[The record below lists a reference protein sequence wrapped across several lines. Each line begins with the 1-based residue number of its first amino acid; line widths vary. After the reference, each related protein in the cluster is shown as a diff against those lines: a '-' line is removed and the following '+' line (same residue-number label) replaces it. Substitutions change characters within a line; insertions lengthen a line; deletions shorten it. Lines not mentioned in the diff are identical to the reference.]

1 MPRARL
7 TGSFSIGRRIAAAF
21 AVLLLASLALGGFA
35 IERMKVMNG
44 VAARLADDD
53 LPSLALSGN
62 IAMLV
67 QQLRVSDA
75 RTTMAYD
82 PAEVA
87 AAVGQGM
94 RNMAAYDRARAS
106 FEPFIRAGEERDLY
120 RRIDRLMTQY
130 KLLHGQLIT
139 LAQKYQLETAGA
151 LLEGRMV
158 ELSDQVSGLVE
169 RDIQYHRRL
178 GEAAARH
185 DRKIYHGAWVLT
197 LSALGSMMLIC
208 VAAGFG
214 LIRSISTPIS
224 AMTGAMR
231 SLAANDHSTT
241 VPGMQRRDEIG
252 VMAAAVQV
260 FKDNMIRAAKLSSE
274 QEQAEEAAAAERR
287 AGMRGLA
294 DDFEA
299 KLGRLAA
306 LLASSSTQL
315 EATARSMTGTAIQ
328 TNQRAGNVAA
338 AATQASVGVQVVA
351 STAEELS
358 SSIGE
363 ISRQVAQSAEM
374 TGRAV
379 IDAQRTDLIVRAL
392 AEGADKIGSVVGLI
406 TGIAAQTNLLALNA
420 TIEAAR
426 AGDAGK
432 GFAVVASEVKSLA
445 QQTARATDEIGTQIG
460 QIQAATREAVDAIR
474 GITAA
479 VQDVS
484 AIATTIAAAVEE
496 QGAATAEIARN
507 VQQTAHATQDV
518 TVNISGVSLAAEE
531 TGAAAGQVLNAAAEL
546 SRQAEQLSGEMS
558 SFVVLVRAA

>member
-1 MPRARL
+1 MPKARR
-7 TGSFSIGRRIAAAF
+7 TGSFSIGRRIVSIF
-21 AVLLLASLALGGFA
+21 AVLLLASLTLGGSA
-35 IERMKVMNG
+35 IERMRMMNG
-44 VAARLADDD
+44 VAARMADDY

-62 IAMLV
+62 MAMLV

-94 RNMAAYDRARAS
+94 RNMAAYDRARAALQ
-106 FEPFIRAGEERDLY
+106 PFIRAGEERDLY
-120 RRIDRLMTQY
+120 RRIDGLMTQY
-130 KLLHGQLIT
+130 RVLHDQLIT
-139 LAQKYQLETAGA
+139 LAQKYQLETAGT

-158 ELSDQVSGLVE
+158 ELSDQVSELVE
-169 RDIQYHRRL
+169 HDIQYHRRL
-178 GEAAARH
+178 GDAAARH
-185 DRKIYHGAWVLT
+185 DRKVFHGAWVLT
-197 LSALGSMMLIC
+197 LSLLGAMVLLC
-208 VAAGFG
+208 VVAGFG
-214 LIRSISTPIS
+214 LIRTTSWPIS

-231 SLAANDHSTT
+231 RLAASDRS
-241 VPGMQRRDEIG
+241 VVIPGTRRRDEIG

-260 FKDNMIRAAKLSSE
+260 FKDNMIRAEQLAAE
-274 QEQAEEAAAAERR
+274 QEQVKDAAARERR
-287 AGMRGLA
+287 ESMSGLA

-306 LLASSSTQL
+306 MLAASSTQL
-315 EATARSMTGTAIQ
+315 ESTARSMTGTAIQ
-328 TNQRAGNVAA
+328 TNQQAGNVAA
-338 AATQASVGVQVVA
+338 AAAQASVGVQVVA

-379 IDAQRTDLIVRAL
+379 LDAQRTDAIVRAL
-392 AEGADKIGSVVGLI
+392 AEAADKIGNVVGLI
-406 TGIAAQTNLLALNA
+406 SGIAGQTNLLALNA

-445 QQTARATDEIGTQIG
+445 NQTARATDEIGTQIG

-518 TVNISGVSLAAEE
+518 TANIGGVSLAAEE
-531 TGAAAGQVLNAAAEL
+531 TGAAAGQVLSAAAEL

-558 SFVVLVRAA
+558 AFIVLVRAA

>member
-7 TGSFSIGRRIAAAF
+7 TGSFSIGKRIASAF

-35 IERMKVMNG
+35 IERMRVMNG
-44 VAARLADDD
+44 VAARMADEY

-62 IAMLV
+62 MAMLV

-82 PAEVA
+82 PAEVSS
-87 AAVGQGM
+87 AVGQGM

-106 FEPFIRAGEERDLY
+106 FQPFIHAGEERDLY
-120 RRIDRLMTQY
+120 GRIDSLMTQY
-130 KLLHGQLIT
+130 RRLHDQLIT

-178 GEAAARH
+178 GDAAARH
-185 DRKIYHGAWVLT
+185 DRKVYHGAWVLT
-197 LSALGSMMLIC
+197 LSALAAMMLVC

-214 LIRSISTPIS
+214 LIRSISMPIS
-224 AMTGAMR
+224 EMTGAMR
-231 SLAANDHSTT
+231 RLAANDHSAAI
-241 VPGMQRRDEIG
+241 PGMRRSDEIG

-260 FKDNMIRAAKLSSE
+260 FKDNMISAGRLSAE
-274 QEQAEEAAAAERR
+274 QERIKDAAAAERR
-287 AGMRGLA
+287 VSMGGLA
-294 DDFEA
+294 NDFEG

-306 LLASSSTQL
+306 LLAESSTQL
-315 EATARSMTGTAIQ
+315 ESTARSMTGTATQ
-328 TNQRAGNVAA
+328 TNQQAGNVAA
-338 AATQASVGVQVVA
+338 AAAQASVGVQVVA

-379 IDAQRTDLIVRAL
+379 VNAQRTDAIVRAL
-392 AEGADKIGSVVGLI
+392 AEGADKIGNVVGLI
-406 TGIAAQTNLLALNA
+406 SGIAAQTNLLALNA

-432 GFAVVASEVKSLA
+432 GFAVVASEVKNLA

-518 TVNISGVSLAAEE
+518 TANISGVSLAAEE
-531 TGAAAGQVLNAAAEL
+531 TGAAAGQVLSAAAEL

-558 SFVVLVRAA
+558 SFIVLVRAA

>member
-7 TGSFSIGRRIAAAF
+7 TRSFSIGTRIACAF
-21 AVLLLASLALGGFA
+21 ALLLLASLALGGFA
-35 IERMKVMNG
+35 IERMRVMNG
-44 VAARLADDD
+44 VAARMADDY

-62 IAMLV
+62 MAMLV

-82 PAEVA
+82 PAEVS

-94 RNMAAYDRARAS
+94 RNMAAYDHARAA
-106 FEPFIRAGEERDLY
+106 FGPLIHAGEERDLY
-120 RRIDRLMTQY
+120 GRIDRLMAKY
-130 KLLHGQLIT
+130 RLLHDQLIA

-158 ELSDQVSGLVE
+158 ELSDQVSGLVD

-185 DRKIYHGAWVLT
+185 DRKVYHGAWVLT
-197 LSALGSMMLIC
+197 LSALAAMMLIC
-208 VAAGFG
+208 VAAGVG
-214 LIRSISTPIS
+214 LIHSISTPIS

-231 SLAANDHSTT
+231 SLAANDHSVA
-241 VPGMQRRDEIG
+241 VPGTRRTDEVG

-260 FKDNMIRAAKLSSE
+260 FKDNMIKAGEFSAQ
-274 QEQAEEAAAAERR
+274 QERLKDAAAAERR
-287 AGMRGLA
+287 ASMRGLA

-306 LLASSSTQL
+306 SLAASSTQL
-315 EATARSMTGTAIQ
+315 EATARSMTGTAGQ
-328 TNQRAGNVAA
+328 TNLQAGNVAA
-338 AATQASVGVQVVA
+338 AAAQASVGVQVVA
-351 STAEELS
+351 STADELS

-379 IDAQRTDLIVRAL
+379 LDAQRTDAIVRAL
-392 AEGADKIGSVVGLI
+392 AEGADRIGNVVGLI

-426 AGDAGK
+426 AGEAGK

-445 QQTARATDEIGTQIG
+445 NQTARATDEIGTQVG

-484 AIATTIAAAVEE
+484 AIATTIAAAVEQ

-518 TVNISGVSLAAEE
+518 TVNIGGVSLAAEG
-531 TGAAAGQVLNAAAEL
+531 TGAAADQVLSAAAEL

-558 SFVVLVRAA
+558 SFIVLVRAA